1 MNGTVSREGTVR
13 PGYGA
18 PPRTEDEKRLK
29 RARLWRRVKQY
40 RVFYLLLIPVVAFYA
55 VFSYVPMYGITLAFK
70 KYMFNKG
77 VLHSPWVGLDNF
89 RYIFRYSDFWTAFR
103 NTILISCG
111 RLLVEFPM
119 AIIMALLLN
128 EIARSKMKRLY
139 QTVFT
144 FPHFLSWVVLGGIL
158 VNILGNTGAI
168 ATLFAKLDLPYVSFL
183 GDPATFRPLLYITNI
198 WKEAGW
204 GAIIYF
210 AAIAGISPEL
220 YEAAYVD
227 GANRWKQMLHITW
240 PSIRGVVA
248 MMLILAVG
256 GIMDG
261 GFDQI
266 FNLYSAPVYQVA
278 DTLDTFMYRLSFAG
292 RVNLGFGIVT
302 AVGLF
307 KSIISLCLLVIANQL
322 VKRLGQEGL
331 V

>member
-1 MNGTVSREGTVR
+1 MAGSVLW
-13 PGYGA
+13 
-18 PPRTEDEKRLK
+18 KRIK
-29 RARLWRRVKQY
+29 PY
-40 RVFYLLLIPVVAFYA
+40 RMYYLLLVPVIAFY
-55 VFSYVPMYGITLAFK
+55 VIFSYVPMYGVTLAFK

-77 VLHSPWVGLDNF
+77 VLGSPWVGLDNF
-89 RYIFRYSDFWTAFR
+89 HYIFRYSDFWVAFR
-103 NTILISCG
+103 NTIVISLG
-111 RLLVEFPM
+111 RLLIEFPL
-119 AIIMALLLN
+119 AILLALLLN
-128 EIARSKMKRLY
+128 EIAGSRWKRVY

-158 VNILGNTGAI
+158 VNILGTTGVVE
-168 ATLFAKLDLPYVSFL
+168 TVFSYLGLPYISFL
-183 GDPATFRPLLYITNI
+183 GDPSTFRPMLFISNI

-204 GAIIYF
+204 SAIIYF

-227 GANRWKQMLHITW
+227 GASRWKQMLHVTW
-240 PSIRGVVA
+240 PSISGVVA

-256 GIMDG
+256 GLMNG

-266 FNLYSAPVYQVA
+266 FNLYSAPVYHVG

-292 RVNLGFGIVT
+292 KVNLGFGIVT
-302 AVGLF
+302 AVGLL
-307 KSIISLCLLVIANQL
+307 KSVINLLLLVSANQL

>member
-1 MNGTVSREGTVR
+1 MAES
-13 PGYGA
+13 A
-18 PPRTEDEKRLK
+18 LWKRI
-29 RARLWRRVKQY
+29 KQY
-40 RVFYLLLIPVVAFYA
+40 RMFYLLLVPVIAYFVIFA
-55 VFSYVPMYGITLAFK
+55 YVPMYGVTLSFK

-77 VLHSPWVGLDNF
+77 ILESPWVGLDNF
-89 RYIFRYSDFWTAFR
+89 RYIFKYSDFWTAFR
-103 NTILISCG
+103 NTIVISIG
-111 RLLVEFPM
+111 RLLIEFPM
-119 AIIMALLLN
+119 AIILALLLN
-128 EIARSKMKRLY
+128 EIAGSKMKKLF
-139 QTVFT
+139 QTIFT

-168 ATLFAKLDLPYVSFL
+168 EAIFSALGLQYVSFL
-183 GDPATFRPLLYITNI
+183 GDPDTFRPLLYISNI

-204 GAIIYF
+204 SAIIYF

-227 GANRWKQMLHITW
+227 GANRWKQMIHITW
-240 PSIRGVVA
+240 PSISGVVA

-256 GIMDG
+256 GIMNG
-261 GFDQI
+261 SFDQI

-278 DTLDTFMYRLSFAG
+278 DTLDTFMYRLSFSG

-302 AVGLF
+302 AVGLL
-307 KSIISLCLLVIANQL
+307 KSVISLVLLVIANQL

>member
-1 MNGTVSREGTVR
+1 MAEAV
-13 PGYGA
+13 
-18 PPRTEDEKRLK
+18 
-29 RARLWRRVKQY
+29 LWRRIKQY
-40 RVFYLLLIPVVAFYA
+40 RMYYLLLLPVLAYYA
-55 VFSYVPMYGITLAFK
+55 IFAYVPMYGVTLSFK

-77 VLHSPWVGLDNF
+77 ILGSPWVGFDNF
-89 RYIFRYSDFWTAFR
+89 SYIFQYSEFWTAFR
-103 NTILISCG
+103 NTIVISFG
-111 RLLVEFPM
+111 RLGFEFPM
-119 AIIMALLLN
+119 AIIIALLLN
-128 EIARSKMKRLY
+128 EIAGSKLKKVY
-139 QTVFT
+139 QTIFT

-168 ATLFAKLDLPYVSFL
+168 QTIFSHLGLSYINFL
-183 GDPATFRPLLYITNI
+183 GDPQTFRPLLYISNI

-240 PSIRGVVA
+240 PSISGVVA

-256 GIMDG
+256 GIMNG

-278 DTLDTFMYRLSFAG
+278 DTLDTFMYRLSFSG

-302 AVGLF
+302 AVGLL
-307 KSIISLCLLVIANQL
+307 KSVISLLLLVIANQL

>member
-1 MNGTVSREGTVR
+1 MIHMEGSVLW
-13 PGYGA
+13 
-18 PPRTEDEKRLK
+18 KRI
-29 RARLWRRVKQY
+29 KQY
-40 RVFYLLLIPVVAFYA
+40 RMFYLLLVPVVVYFA
-55 VFSYVPMYGITLAFK
+55 VFSYIPMYGVTLSFK

-77 VLHSPWVGLDNF
+77 VLGSPWVGLDNF
-89 RYIFRYSDFWTAFR
+89 RYIFRYSDFWNAFR
-103 NTILISCG
+103 NTILISIG
-111 RLLVEFPM
+111 RLIVEFPM

-128 EIARSKMKRLY
+128 EIAGSKLKKLY
-139 QTVFT
+139 QTIFT

-168 ATLFAKLDLPYVSFL
+168 ETLLSHLGLTYVSFL
-183 GDPATFRPLLYITNI
+183 GDPHTFRPMLYIPNI

-240 PSIRGVVA
+240 PSISGVVA

-256 GIMDG
+256 GIMNG

-266 FNLYSAPVYQVA
+266 FNLYSPPVYQVA
-278 DTLDTFMYRLSFAG
+278 DTLDTFMYRLSFSG
-292 RVNLGFGIVT
+292 RVNLGFGIIT
-302 AVGLF
+302 AVGLL
-307 KSIISLCLLVIANQL
+307 KSVISLLLLVIANNL
-322 VKRLGQEGL
+322 VKRMGQEGL

>member
-1 MNGTVSREGTVR
+1 MW
-13 PGYGA
+13 
-18 PPRTEDEKRLK
+18 KRI
-29 RARLWRRVKQY
+29 KQY
-40 RVFYLLLIPVVAFYA
+40 RMFYLLLVPVIVYFA
-55 VFSYVPMYGITLAFK
+55 VFAYVPMYGVTLSFK

-77 VLHSPWVGLDNF
+77 VLGSPWVGFDNF
-89 RYIFRYSDFWTAFR
+89 HYIFRYSDFWNAFR
-103 NTILISCG
+103 NTILISIG
-111 RLLVEFPM
+111 RLIVEFPM
-119 AIIMALLLN
+119 AIIIALLLN
-128 EIARSKMKRLY
+128 EIAGSNLKKLY
-139 QTVFT
+139 QTIFT

-158 VNILGNTGAI
+158 VNILGNTGAVH
-168 ATLFAKLDLPYVSFL
+168 TVLTHLGLPDTSLL
-183 GDPATFRPLLYITNI
+183 GNPNTFRPLLYITNI

-240 PSIRGVVA
+240 PSISGVVA

-256 GIMDG
+256 GILNG

-266 FNLYSAPVYQVA
+266 FNLYSPGVYNVA
-278 DTLDTFMYRLSFAG
+278 DILDTFMYRLSFSG

-302 AVGLF
+302 AVGLL
-307 KSIISLCLLVIANQL
+307 KSVISLFLLIVANYL
-322 VKRLGQEGL
+322 VKRMGQEGL

>member
-1 MNGTVSREGTVR
+1 MDGSI
-13 PGYGA
+13 
-18 PPRTEDEKRLK
+18 
-29 RARLWRRVKQY
+29 LWRRVKRY
-40 RVFYLLLIPVVAFYA
+40 RVFYLLLLPVVAYFA
-55 VFSYVPMYGITLAFK
+55 IFSYVPMYGVTLSFK

-77 VLHSPWVGLDNF
+77 VLGSPWVGLDNF
-89 RYIFRYSDFWTAFR
+89 HYIFRYSDFWTAFR
-103 NTILISCG
+103 NTIVISFG
-111 RLLVEFPM
+111 RLLFEFPI

-128 EIARSKMKRLY
+128 EIAGSKLKKLY
-139 QTVFT
+139 QTIFT

-168 ATLFAKLDLPYVSFL
+168 ATVFSKMGLPYVSFL
-183 GDPATFRPLLYITNI
+183 GDPHTFRGLLYISNI

-240 PSIRGVVA
+240 PSISSVVA

-256 GIMDG
+256 GIMNG

-302 AVGLF
+302 AVGLL
-307 KSIISLCLLVIANQL
+307 KSVISLLLLVIANQL